1 MEMPV
6 IIKRSKRKT
15 ISLSVTPQ
23 LEVLVRAPL
32 GVSDQMVH
40 DVVGKHSSWLE
51 KQMAKEQERQTR
63 QRHFTPEEV
72 KELKA
77 KAAQLVGQRVAYF
90 SELMQLKPTGVK
102 ITSAA
107 ARWGSCSGRNSL
119 CFSYRI
125 ALLPP
130 DLMDYIV
137 VHELAHIK
145 IKDHS
150 PRFYAVVQR
159 YLPDYQE
166 RVARL
171 RTAGRELGL

>member
-23 LEVLVRAPL
+23 LEVLVRAPF

-40 DVVGKHSSWLE
+40 DVVGKHSRWLE
-51 KQMAKEQERQTR
+51 KQMEKVKEQQTR

-77 KAAQLVGQRVAYF
+77 KAAQLVAPRVAHF
-90 SELMQLKPTGVK
+90 SELMQLTPTGVK

-107 ARWGSCSGRNSL
+107 ARWGSCSGCNSL

-130 DLMDYIV
+130 ELMDYIV
-137 VHELAHIK
+137 VHEIAHIK
-145 IKDHS
+145 VKNHS
-150 PRFYAVVQR
+150 PRFYALVER
-159 YLPDYQE
+159 YMPDYQE

-171 RTAGRELGL
+171 RTAGRKLGL